1 LPIEEK
7 IDIVR
12 KKFLTDI
19 ESFPKN
25 EIEIEELR
33 SKYFGRKGLVSDLF
47 ASLGGAT
54 EKERPELGKKLN
66 LFKNEISAQF
76 REKFSA
82 ISDDN
87 SNIDHDKLDFSL
99 PGNEPRLGS
108 LHILEQTLTE
118 IKDIFKSIGFHCAYG
133 PEIDDDYHNFSALN
147 IPEHHPARDMQDT
160 FFVDK
165 KMVLRTHT
173 SNVQIHLME
182 DKEPPIRYIV
192 PGRVYRNEAI
202 GYKSYCLF
210 HQVEGIYI
218 NKKVSMAELKGCLEY
233 FIKQMFG
240 LKRKMRFRPSFF
252 PFTEPSAE
260 VDIWDN
266 ERKQWMEILGC
277 GMVDPAVL
285 NNVGYD
291 TDKWNGYA
299 FGMGVERI
307 SMLKYGIDDI
317 RYFYSG
323 DVRFSKQFI

>member
-1 LPIEEK
+1 MPIEEK

-12 KKFLTDI
+12 NNFLTDI
-19 ESFPKN
+19 DSFPKQKK
-25 EIEIEELR
+25 EIEGLR
-33 SKYFGRKGLVSDLF
+33 SKYLGRKGFVSELF
-47 ASLGGAT
+47 TLLADAT
-54 EKERPELGKKLN
+54 KEDRPKLGKKLN
-66 LFKNEISAQF
+66 IFKNELLDQFERKISEI
-76 REKFSA
+76 R
-82 ISDDN
+82 DP
-87 SNIDHDKLDFSL
+87 NIDFENNQLDFSL
-99 PGNEPRLGS
+99 PGNEPRIGS
-108 LHILEQTLTE
+108 LHILDQTLTE
-118 IKDIFKSIGFHCAYG
+118 IKDIFKSIGFHLAYG
-133 PEIDDDYHNFSALN
+133 PEIDDEYHNFSALN

-160 FFVDK
+160 FFVDENT
-165 KMVLRTHT
+165 VLRTHT

-182 DKEPPIRYIV
+182 EKEPPIRFIV

-218 NKKVSMAELKGCLEY
+218 NKAVSLSELKGCLEY
-233 FIKQMFG
+233 FVKQMFG

-266 ERKQWMEILGC
+266 EKQQWMEILGC

-291 TDKWNGYA
+291 TGKWNGYA

-307 SMLKYGIDDI
+307 AMLKYGIDDI
-317 RYFYSG
+317 RHFYSG